1 VRLVLASRNPHKARE
16 LGDILGGFEVEPLA
30 TGAEPPEET
39 GATFAENAR
48 LKAAF
53 GRRHAPPDAWVVG
66 EDSGLEVDGLGGTP
80 GVRSARFA
88 GEQGDDDANLERL
101 LAELAGI
108 EGNGRR
114 ARYVCELVALGPNGR
129 EAGGRGELHGRIAA
143 ERRGYGGFGYDP
155 VFVPEGEALTVA
167 ELGNAWK
174 ALHSHRAEAARVLAR
189 ALSGVAGVE

>member
-16 LGDILGGFEVEPLA
+16 LGDILTGWEVEPLA

-39 GATFAENAR
+39 GDTFAENAR

-53 GRRHAPPDAWVVG
+53 GRSHAGPDAWVVG
-66 EDSGLEVDGLGGTP
+66 EDSGLEVNGLGGAP

-88 GEQGDDDANLERL
+88 GGRGDDGANLERL

-108 EGNGRR
+108 EGEGRR
-114 ARYVCELVALGPNGR
+114 GRYVCELVALGPDGT
-129 EAGGRGELHGRIAA
+129 EVAARGELNGRIAH
-143 ERRGYGGFGYDP
+143 ESRGLEGFGYDP
-155 VFVPEGEALTVA
+155 VFVPEGEERTVA

-174 ALHSHRAEAARVLAR
+174 STHSHRAEAARALAR
-189 ALSGVAGVE
+189 ALSRAKGVE